1 MDHKIPLYFSNGS
14 PRWQTVA
21 TTTSSR
27 QSAAI
32 NGRRIMVILTGDH
45 HWLQFGTNPTATGS
59 SFSMPGSESFI
70 FEITPGWKVAGMAH
84 QASDATMTIV
94 IMDQEK

>member
-1 MDHKIPLYFSNGS
+1 MDHKIPLYFSNGA

-27 QSAAI
+27 QSTAI
-32 NGRRIMVILTGDH
+32 NARKVLITLTGDH
-45 HWLQFGTNPTATGS
+45 HWLQFGTNPTANVA
-59 SFSMPGSESFI
+59 SFAMPGSEAYI
-70 FEITPGWKVAGMAH
+70 FETTPGWKVAGMTH
-84 QASDATMTIV
+84 QASDGTMTIV